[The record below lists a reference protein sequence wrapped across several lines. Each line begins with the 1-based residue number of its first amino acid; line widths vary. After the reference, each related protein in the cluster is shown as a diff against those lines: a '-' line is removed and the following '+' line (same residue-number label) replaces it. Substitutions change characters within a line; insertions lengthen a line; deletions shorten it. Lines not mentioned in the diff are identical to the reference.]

1 MFLAAALIE
10 LEVPDA
16 GTLKAHRSLA
26 NALKD
31 RIRRRFNVSV
41 AEVGDAEDR
50 RSLVIGCAAVG
61 VDPRHMREKMERLTR
76 FVEGLGLAEVVG
88 DDVVIA
94 RLDELEEVDEVEEAD
109 EQREADE

>member
-10 LEVPDA
+10 LEVPDT

-41 AEVGDAEDR
+41 AEVGGQDTWQRAVLGLSVSSNDPVAAR
-50 RSLVIGCAAVG
+50 RVLERAVAC
-61 VDPRHMREKMERLTR
+61 
-76 FVEGLGLAEVVG
+76 VEGLTL
-88 DDVVIA
+88 
-94 RLDELEEVDEVEEAD
+94 EAD
-109 EQREADE
+109 E